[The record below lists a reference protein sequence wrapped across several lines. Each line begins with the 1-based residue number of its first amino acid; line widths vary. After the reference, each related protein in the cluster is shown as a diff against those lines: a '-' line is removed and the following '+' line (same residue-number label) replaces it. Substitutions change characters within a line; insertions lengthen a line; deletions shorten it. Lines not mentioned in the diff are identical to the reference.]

1 MENTI
6 KTENGIF
13 TVNYVPKHYNFEM
26 LASDG
31 YDNIN
36 ILNVQYSSDF
46 YRSEDEQKIKIL
58 FKELEPQLIQ
68 IMKFFVNENFEFY
81 KHFDIDFALIGD
93 SFSYTPTEVS
103 NNNYFYINWSRF
115 IKAELK
121 VESFEY
127 LKGLTDEQNEMKSNL
142 T

>member
-46 YRSEDEQKIKIL
+46 YRREDEHKIKIL
-58 FKELEPQLIQ
+58 FKELELQLIQ

-81 KHFDIDFALIGD
+81 KHFDIDFVLIGD
-93 SFSYTPTEVS
+93 SFSFTPIEIL
-103 NNNYFYINWSRF
+103 NDNYFHINWSRF
-115 IKAELK
+115 IKSELK
-121 VESFEY
+121 VESLEY
-127 LKGLTDEQNEMKSNL
+127 LKGLTDKQKNL